1 MFIEVKF
8 GFWIGGMDVVV
19 EGEWIWIIL
28 QVKFF
33 YDDWV
38 DDFFDDYEGNEDCVY
53 LWFGVNYFW
62 NDFNCDERMNF
73 ICEKL

>member
-1 MFIEVKF
+1 
-8 GFWIGGMDVVV
+8 MDVVV

-33 YDDWV
+33 YNDWV

-62 NDFNCDERMNF
+62 NDFYCDERMNF

>member
-1 MFIEVKF
+1 MFIKVKF